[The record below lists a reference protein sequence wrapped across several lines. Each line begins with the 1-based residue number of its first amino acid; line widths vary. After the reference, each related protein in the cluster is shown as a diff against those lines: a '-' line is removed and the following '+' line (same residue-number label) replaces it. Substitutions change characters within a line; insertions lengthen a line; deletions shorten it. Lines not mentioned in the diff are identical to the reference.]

1 MEEVRDYELIDFVR
15 GFKKPRQKY
24 ESRET
29 FTMALLGKFYGRI
42 SNDNVPSLLSRCK
55 HLGLISFVAN
65 GNIRFR

>member
-1 MEEVRDYELIDFVR
+1 MIQDYELIDFLR
-15 GFKKPRQKY
+15 EYKRPKQHY
-24 ESRET
+24 ESREA
-29 FTMALLGKFYGRI
+29 FSMAMIGKFYGRI